1 MATRTTYLNLIKPDY
16 SDAADIADINANMD
30 TLDDKIKGIDSA
42 AIDDTLV
49 PTSDSGTIRN
59 QLSQLANRI
68 KAATGAGGWKDDP
81 STTLASL
88 ATLVSNL
95 STGSDVTW
103 DGKKFTNTKLGISGL
118 MDENGYVSFGKNFG
132 GLIIQWGSFYNANG
146 LSAFTYPLALSSKP
160 YEIITTEGDPAGW
173 NAGNGIVVSGADIT
187 TASNTQAN
195 ILSKWVNNGGNV
207 KQGGATVRV
216 LIIGH

>member
-42 AIDDTLV
+42 AIHDTLV

-68 KAATGAGGWKDDP
+68 KAATGAGGWKDNP

-95 STGSDVTW
+95 ASGSDVTW
-103 DGKKFTNTKLGISGL
+103 NGEKFTNTKLGIIGL
-118 MDENGYVSFGKNFG
+118 MDINGYISFGKNFG
-132 GLIIQWGSFYNANG
+132 GLIIQWGTWMESDSAKSMTVKLPISARIYQVFLTDSSLEGNSEFNFTMCWDRDHVGTNVSSF
-146 LSAFTYPLALSSKP
+146 
-160 YEIITTEGDPAGW
+160 
-173 NAGNGIVVSGADIT
+173 
-187 TASNTQAN
+187 
-195 ILSKWVNNGGNV
+195 NV
-207 KQGGATVRV
+207 KSTNPPSSFSWFFVGREN
-216 LIIGH
+216 